1 MDDGSPI
8 RFLIL
13 ILLLILGSA
22 YSSAAETALASVNR
36 IRMMSLADNGNKQA
50 IRVLYILDHFDR
62 ALTTILICNNVMHI
76 GCASVATLMATKLWG
91 LSAVTLTTVATTL
104 VLFMF
109 AEMLPKRFAK
119 ACNER
124 LALMVSG
131 SLVFLMKALSPVAAV
146 FSRIS
151 SLVSRPFKNTV
162 EEPTVTED
170 ELYDIMETVASE
182 GAIDE
187 EKTELVQSALEFS
200 DTVAADILTPW
211 DQVVKVSV
219 AMTVEE
225 ILACIRNNVHSRL
238 PVVDVHGEVAGMLQI
253 RKYLKA
259 YLQNNAVSLMKV
271 TDPAHFVSAYMPI
284 DELLPAMSQQKTQ
297 LAVVRDDGGTVMGV
311 VSVEDILEEL
321 VGEIYDEED
330 PEVTAK

>member
-1 MDDGSPI
+1 
-8 RFLIL
+8 
-13 ILLLILGSA
+13 
-22 YSSAAETALASVNR
+22 
-36 IRMMSLADNGNKQA
+36 
-50 IRVLYILDHFDR
+50 
-62 ALTTILICNNVMHI
+62 
-76 GCASVATLMATKLWG
+76 
-91 LSAVTLTTVATTL
+91 
-104 VLFMF
+104 
-109 AEMLPKRFAK
+109 
-119 ACNER
+119 
-124 LALMVSG
+124 MVSG

-151 SLVSRPFKNTV
+151 SLVSRPFRKTV